1 MTISTPPR
9 RRKGHFRQRTPT
21 RTTCQKRGHR
31 DRKIQTSKST
41 LRSVVR
47 CLLLGTAVAARRVF
61 STGQLH
67 PQVTDRRRRGQG
79 PGRCADRS
87 SLAGH
92 PLHASSCRDNL
103 QQPVAPRR
111 EGPWVPSP
119 SHTAVFGPP
128 PLCTLSPPTLVRI
141 ILARQLGR
149 CLFGMPARE
158 L

>member
-111 EGPWVPSP
+111 QGPWL
-119 SHTAVFGPP
+119 P
-128 PLCTLSPPTLVRI
+128 PLRTLGSLGPIPFVRCRHPRWFV
-141 ILARQLGR
+141 LFCLGS
-149 CLFGMPARE
+149 
-158 L
+158 